1 MKTGVAREVAR
12 AGKVR
17 AGDLVHAY
25 ASFVHQPGGRT
36 DVLTYCHLLIAD
48 GEPATD
54 PITCPDCDAVR
65 RHVTSR
71 DS

>member
-1 MKTGVAREVAR
+1 MNTGVARQVAR
-12 AGKVR
+12 AGQVR
-17 AGDLVHAY
+17 AAGIVHAY
-25 ASFVHQPGGRT
+25 ASFVHHGQGT
-36 DVLTYCHLLIAD
+36 DVLTYCHRLITD

-54 PITCPDCDAVR
+54 PPTCPDCDTVR

>member
-1 MKTGVAREVAR
+1 MNTDVAREVAR
-12 AGKVR
+12 AGNVR

-25 ASFVHQPGGRT
+25 ASFVHHGKGT
-36 DVLTYCHLLIAD
+36 DVLTYCHLLLAD
-48 GEPATD
+48 GEPTTETT
-54 PITCPDCDAVR
+54 TCPDCDTVR